1 MSNVVLKAPT
11 APFVAGL
18 RTPAGTLDLS
28 RKGEQ
33 AITVRVELAEVWDV
47 VRMTV
52 SPNEPVVTIKRAA
65 LEQLGAADERPE
77 EYVMKLRG
85 WEVLDEGE
93 SLTDAGAVNGS
104 IFLLAH
110 RRRRP
115 VR

>member
-1 MSNVVLKAPT
+1 MSGIVKKIST
-11 APFVAGL
+11 TPFVGAL
-18 RTPAGTLDLS
+18 RTPPRMLDLS
-28 RKGEQ
+28 RKGEE
-33 AITVRVELAEVWDV
+33 AITVRVEVAEVWDAI
-47 VRMTV
+47 RILV

-65 LEQLGAADERPE
+65 LEKLAGADEPAE
-77 EYVMKLRG
+77 DFVMKLRG

-93 SLTDAGAVNGS
+93 SLAGAGAVNGS

>member
-1 MSNVVLKAPT
+1 MSNIVQKGST
-11 APFVAGL
+11 TPFVASL
-18 RTPAGTLDLS
+18 RTPPRTIDIS

-33 AITVRVELAEVWDV
+33 GISIRVELAEVWDA
-47 VRMTV
+47 VRIAV
-52 SPNEPVVTIKRAA
+52 SPNEPVVTVKRAA
-65 LEQLGAADERPE
+65 LEALGAADEQPE
-77 EYVMKLRG
+77 EFVMKLRG

-93 SLTDAGAVNGS
+93 SLADSGAVNGS

>member
-1 MSNVVLKAPT
+1 MSAIVQKHST
-11 APFVAGL
+11 TPFVAGL
-18 RTPAGTLDLS
+18 RTPPHTVDLS
-28 RKGEQ
+28 RNGDPT
-33 AITVRVELAEVWDV
+33 ITVRVEVAQLWDA
-47 VRMTV
+47 VRIAA

-65 LEQLGAADERPE
+65 LEAFALTDERPE
-77 EYVMKLRG
+77 EFVMKLRG

-93 SLTDAGAVNGS
+93 SLVDAGAVNGS

>member
-1 MSNVVLKAPT
+1 MSNIVQKVST
-11 APFVAGL
+11 TPFVASL
-18 RTPAGTLDLS
+18 RTPPGTLDLS
-28 RKGEQ
+28 RTGEQ
-33 AITVRVELAEVWDV
+33 AITVRVELAEVWDA
-47 VRMTV
+47 VRIAV

-65 LEQLGAADERPE
+65 LEKLGAADELPE
-77 EYVMKLRG
+77 EFVMKLRG

-93 SLTDAGAVNGS
+93 SLADAGAVNGS

>member
-1 MSNVVLKAPT
+1 MSNILRKEST
-11 APFVAGL
+11 TPFVAGL
-18 RTPAGTLDLS
+18 RTSPRMLDLS
-28 RKGEQ
+28 RQGEQ
-33 AITVRVELAEVWDV
+33 AITVRVELAEVWDA
-47 VRMTV
+47 VRIAV

-65 LEQLGAADERPE
+65 LEKLGAADEPAE
-77 EYVMKLRG
+77 EFVMKLRG

-93 SLTDAGAVNGS
+93 SLSDAGAINGS

>member
-1 MSNVVLKAPT
+1 MSNIVRKDST
-11 APFVAGL
+11 TPFVAGL
-18 RTPAGTLDLS
+18 RTPPRVLDLS
-28 RKGEQ
+28 RQGEQ
-33 AITVRVELAEVWDV
+33 AITVRVELAEVWDA
-47 VRMTV
+47 VRIAV

-65 LEQLGAADERPE
+65 LEKLGAVDDASE
-77 EYVMKLRG
+77 EFVMKLRG

-93 SLTDAGAVNGS
+93 SLTDAGAINGS

>member
-1 MSNVVLKAPT
+1 MSGVIQQAPPT
-11 APFVAGL
+11 PFVASL
-18 RTPAGTLDLS
+18 RTGHRSLDLS

-33 AITVRVELAEVWDV
+33 AIMVRVELADLWDA
-47 VRMTV
+47 VRISV
-52 SPNEPVVTIKRAA
+52 SSNEPVVSVKRAA
-65 LEQLGAADERPE
+65 LQALGTGDEPAE
-77 EYVMKLRG
+77 EFVMKLRG

-93 SLTDAGAVNGS
+93 SLADAGAVNGS

>member
-1 MSNVVLKAPT
+1 MSAIVRKDST
-11 APFVAGL
+11 TPFVGAL
-18 RTPAGTLDLS
+18 RTPPGVLDLS

-33 AITVRVELAEVWDV
+33 AITVRVEVADMWDAI
-47 VRMTV
+47 RIAV
-52 SPNEPVVTIKRAA
+52 SPNEPVVTVKRAA
-65 LEQLGAADERPE
+65 LEKLGAADEPPE
-77 EYVMKLRG
+77 EFVMKLRG

-93 SLTDAGAVNGS
+93 SLAGAGAVNGS

>member
-1 MSNVVLKAPT
+1 MSNIVQKGST

-18 RTPAGTLDLS
+18 RTPPRALDLS

-33 AITVRVELAEVWDV
+33 AITIRVELAEVWDAL
-47 VRMTV
+47 RISV
-52 SPNEPVVTIKRAA
+52 SPNEPVVTVKRAA
-65 LEQLGAADERPE
+65 LETLGAAEERPE
-77 EYVMKLRG
+77 EFVMKLRG

-93 SLTDAGAVNGS
+93 SLADAGAVNGS